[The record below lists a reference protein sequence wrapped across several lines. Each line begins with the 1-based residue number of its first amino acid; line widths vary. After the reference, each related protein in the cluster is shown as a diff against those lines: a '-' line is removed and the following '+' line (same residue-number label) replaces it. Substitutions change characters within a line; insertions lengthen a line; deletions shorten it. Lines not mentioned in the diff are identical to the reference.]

1 MHEFCTC
8 IETKRLDMAWRF
20 FPSLFF
26 PRFFFFPHI
35 ISLEGQGHHDI
46 LLDATLADFVTLEFE
61 ILFRDF
67 NFG

>member
-1 MHEFCTC
+1 MYRN
-8 IETKRLDMAWRF
+8 KKVRYGMAF
-20 FPSLFF
+20 FSFIIFPS
-26 PRFFFFPHI
+26 FFFFPHI